1 MGECLRNYTDKRI
14 TVFVGHYGT
23 GKTEVALNYTKL
35 LKEKYDKVMIL
46 DMDVINPFYRTK
58 DMQTEFEELGIK
70 VIAPRFAN
78 TQIELPSISPM
89 VYSAFDQKDYHVVI
103 DCGGDDQGSLAL
115 GSLARR
121 FDNES
126 YQVFYV
132 INKSRP
138 LTDTPEEAV
147 VYMREIEAAC
157 RLKVTGIIN
166 NTNLSYETTP
176 EIILNSLEYAK
187 QTAELAGVPLVAT
200 SVLSEFEPIIAEN
213 TENVFPIDINIKRI
227 WDK

>member
-1 MGECLRNYTDKRI
+1 
-14 TVFVGHYGT
+14 
-23 GKTEVALNYTKL
+23 
-35 LKEKYDKVMIL
+35 MIL

-58 DMQTEFEELGIK
+58 DMQYQLEELGVS

-78 TQIELPSISPM
+78 TQIELPSISPA
-89 VYSAFDQKDYHVVI
+89 VYGAFDQKDYRVVI

-121 FDNES
+121 FDGED

-138 LTDTPEEAV
+138 LTATPAEAV
-147 VYMREIEAAC
+147 EYMREIEAAC
-157 RLKVTGIIN
+157 RLKVSGIIN

-176 EIILNSLEYAK
+176 DIILDSLPYAK
-187 QTAELAGVPLVAT
+187 ETAALAGVPLVAT
-200 SVLSEFEPIIAEN
+200 SVLSEFAPIIAEN
-213 TENVFPIDINIKRI
+213 TDSVFPIDINIKRI

>member
-1 MGECLRNYTDKRI
+1 MKNFTDKRI

-35 LKEKYDKVMIL
+35 LKKLYDKVMIL

-58 DMQTEFEELGIK
+58 DMQYQLEELGVK

-89 VYSAFDQKDYHVVI
+89 VYSAFDQKDYRVVI

-121 FDNES
+121 FCGED

-138 LTDTPEEAV
+138 LTATPEEAV
-147 VYMREIEAAC
+147 EYMHEIEAAC

-166 NTNLSYETTP
+166 NTNLSYETVP
-176 EIILNSLEYAK
+176 QIILDSLSYAK
-187 QTAELAGVPLVAT
+187 DTASLAGVPLIAT
-200 SVLSEFEPIIAEN
+200 SVLSEFAPIIAEN
-213 TENVFPIDINIKRI
+213 TDNVFPIDINIKRI